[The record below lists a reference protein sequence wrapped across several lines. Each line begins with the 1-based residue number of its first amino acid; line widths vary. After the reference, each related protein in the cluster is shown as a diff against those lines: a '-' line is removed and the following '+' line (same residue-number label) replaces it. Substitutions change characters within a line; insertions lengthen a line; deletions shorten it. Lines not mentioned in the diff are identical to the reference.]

1 MSRVSFRAWRGKH
14 YVGLPEVLAALGR
27 ITADAVW
34 ELSLDD
40 VSPGPQGDDLTALAG
55 GPRVGTRQLLL
66 AAFPDGQIIDGAL
79 RAYAGAADPAPFLTL
94 FAVDSSEWD
103 VESADA
109 GILSA
114 VREAFSTAT
123 DAG

>member
-1 MSRVSFRAWRGKH
+1 M
-14 YVGLPEVLAALGR
+14 
-27 ITADAVW
+27 
-34 ELSLDD
+34 
-40 VSPGPQGDDLTALAG
+40 TAL
-55 GPRVGTRQLLL
+55 RSR
-66 AAFPDGQIIDGAL
+66 IIDGSL